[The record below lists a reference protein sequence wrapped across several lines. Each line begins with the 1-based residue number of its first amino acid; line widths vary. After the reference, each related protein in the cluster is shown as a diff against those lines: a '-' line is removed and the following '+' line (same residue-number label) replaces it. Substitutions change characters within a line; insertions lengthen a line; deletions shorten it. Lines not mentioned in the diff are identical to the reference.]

1 MRSTLL
7 QYLAFCTIIL
17 SSGWIAVQVFDFF
30 KPSPSPLFP
39 ESGIKTSRE
48 YSVEAL
54 VKDIFAKGT
63 CENIS
68 NVRAIGNINGIGYF
82 EQGSNIIGMERGII
96 LSTGPI
102 SNAEGPNTNTDMSGN
117 FNDAAG
123 DPDLEMLA
131 TNRMFDAVGLEFDFV
146 PLDSFV
152 QFRYVFASEEYCE
165 FVGSV
170 YNDVFGFFI
179 SGPGINGTFINNAKN
194 VALIPGTADYV
205 AINSVNH
212 TYNSPYFVRNELAR
226 DAQECGIAPLV
237 NSPYWQLIEYDGFT
251 RQLTASL
258 QLISC
263 QTYHI
268 RLVVSDVAD
277 KYYDSAVF
285 LEAESFNIGG
295 TVTISP
301 QVVNT
306 NENIALEGCSDA
318 FFVFER
324 SKIENIDKA
333 LTVNFKI
340 APSSTAVEAIDFE
353 RLPRAITIPPREQSV
368 RLPVHFLNDGIPE
381 PPKSLTIELDIPCAC
396 YVGTATLQVQDAPGL
411 QIELPDAAVCK
422 NTPTALKPT
431 IRGGTPPYSYRWS
444 NGAVTESITISAAA
458 VSTYALTVTDRCG
471 NTAFDTKH
479 IRLVEAPIA
488 SLSGYAEICSG
499 DTAYLEVEFTGAA
512 PWRFTYFL
520 NGTAQGT
527 FENITQTKFSFP
539 VDQQGV
545 YTISKI
551 NDRNCEGIAQ
561 GFGELVLTDVGMDAA
576 LQHVSCFDGN
586 DGSITIQAYGGTP
599 PYRYRWAHNS
609 AENPTL
615 FGLAAGIYTLSI
627 TDAAGCTNNFDIE
640 IRSPE
645 ALQAVVFT
653 CEDLTDPDFQFSA
666 RGGTPPY
673 QYSVDGIFF
682 EKESIFERL
691 LPGETYALTV
701 VDANGCSLEQ
711 TLNMPPVYDK
721 MVELPATLEVKIGS
735 VYDLR
740 PKLNLPEALVANIR
754 WLPNTNLS
762 CQDCLMPQAHAFT
775 DQQYTIRITD
785 IFGCTGE
792 ATIQIKVD
800 KEVDVFIPDA
810 FSPTGNLVNDRFT
823 IFANP
828 LQVQQVLSFQVFDR
842 WGSLVFE
849 QRDFPIND
857 EQYGWDGTVRGQL
870 SNPGVFTYL
879 ARLALIDGSETLR
892 KGQTILMR

>member
-1 MRSTLL
+1 MRFILL
-7 QYLAFCTIIL
+7 QYFAFCTIIL
-17 SSGWIAVQVFDFF
+17 SLGWIAIQSFDFL
-30 KPSPSPLFP
+30 KPSSPLFP
-39 ESGIKTSRE
+39 PQSGIKTSRE

-82 EQGSNIIGMERGII
+82 EQGSSIIGMERGII

-117 FNDAAG
+117 FNDPAG

-131 TNRMFDAVGLEFDFV
+131 ANRMFDAVGLEFDFV

-226 DAQECGIAPLV
+226 DAQECGIAPLA

-258 QLISC
+258 QLIPC

-295 TVTISP
+295 TVAISP
-301 QVVNT
+301 KVTNT

-324 SKIENIDKA
+324 SETENIDKA

-340 APSSTAVEAIDFE
+340 APSSTAVETIDFE
-353 RLPRAITIPPREQSV
+353 RLPRAITIPPREQLV
-368 RLPVHFLNDGIPE
+368 KLPVHFLNDGIAE
-381 PPKSLTIELDIPCAC
+381 PPKHLTIELDIPCAC
-396 YVGTATLQVQDAPGL
+396 YIGTATLQVQDAPGV
-411 QIELPDAAVCK
+411 QIELLSTDVCK
-422 NTPTALKPT
+422 NASALLKPIIT
-431 IRGGTPPYSYRWS
+431 GGTPPYRYRWS
-444 NGAVTESITISAAA
+444 NGALTESLSISAAA
-458 VSTYALTVTDRCG
+458 ASTYSITVTDRCG
-471 NTAFDTKH
+471 NTASDTAR
-479 IRLVEAPIA
+479 ISLVEAPMA
-488 SLSGYAEICSG
+488 TLSGYAEICSG
-499 DTAYLEVEFTGAA
+499 DTAYLEVVFTGTP
-512 PWRFTYFL
+512 PWRFSYL
-520 NGTAQGT
+520 INGMAQGT
-527 FENITQTKFSFP
+527 FENILPNQFSFP
-539 VDQQGV
+539 VTQQGV
-545 YTISKI
+545 YSIGKI
-551 NDRNCEGIAQ
+551 NDRNCEGTSR
-561 GFGELVLTDVGMDAA
+561 GFGELVLTDVNIEPTV
-576 LQHVSCFDGN
+576 QHVSCSDGN
-586 DGSITIQAYGGTP
+586 DGSINVQAYGGLP
-599 PYRYRWAHNS
+599 PYRYRWAHS
-609 AENPTL
+609 SLENPAL
-615 FGLAAGIYTLSI
+615 QGLSEGIYTLSV
-627 TDAAGCTNNFDIE
+627 TDAEGCTGSFDIE
-640 IRSPE
+640 VQAPQ

-666 RGGTPPY
+666 KGGTPPY

-701 VDANGCSLEQ
+701 MDANGCYLEQ
-711 TLNMPPVYDK
+711 TLSMPPVYDK
-721 MVELPATLEVKIGS
+721 MVELPATMEVKIGS
-735 VYDLR
+735 VYAIQ
-740 PKLNLPEALVANIR
+740 PKLNLPEALIANIR
-754 WLPNTNLS
+754 WLPNTYLS
-762 CQDCLMPQAHAFT
+762 CLDCLVPQAQAYT
-775 DQQYTIRITD
+775 DQQYTIRLTD

-792 ATIQIKVD
+792 ASIQIKVN

-810 FSPTGNLVNDRFT
+810 FSPTGNLINDRFT

-828 LQVQQVLSFQVFDR
+828 QQVQQVRSFQVFDR
-842 WGSLVFE
+842 WGNLVFE

-857 EQYGWDGTVRGQL
+857 EQYGWDGTVRGRL

-879 ARLALIDGSETLR
+879 ARLTLIDGSETLR
-892 KGQTILMR
+892 KGQTMLMR